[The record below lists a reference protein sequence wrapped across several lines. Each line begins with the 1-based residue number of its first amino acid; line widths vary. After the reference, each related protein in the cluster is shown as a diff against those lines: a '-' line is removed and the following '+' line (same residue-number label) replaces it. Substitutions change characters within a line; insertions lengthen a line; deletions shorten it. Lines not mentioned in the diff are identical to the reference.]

1 MIINCKALGVFTFC
15 AICLLTSTVFAQT
28 RTLRI
33 VTYNIEDDIAST
45 VFGPPFSTDATT
57 PLPGLV
63 SPYAGGTSTNGS
75 YTGGGVLEGI
85 GEEVLS
91 DGVAQPLDI
100 VCLEETSGGST
111 VNPIVTA
118 LNTYYSQYNPS
129 ATNLYAATPYQAT
142 ESGGTTNDGNGP
154 NSMVYNTKT
163 VQLLASVPVDPPG
176 GTGSLGSSSGEYRE
190 VMRYEFCPAGEPTN
204 SAPTFYIYV
213 SHYKSGTTSGD
224 ATDRAEEAVIIRNN
238 ETNLPAN
245 ARVIYV
251 GDYNVDTSA
260 EAGYQTIAAA
270 TSPGGIAQGQGLDP
284 LNVTNNPN
292 INWESTTTNK
302 SILIMLSDSDTDL
315 RYRDD
320 LQLSTSNIFY
330 SQPGGLGLVTNT
342 YHSFGNNASLTY
354 GASVNNATNTAL
366 NNLVAGAP
374 ISASQLRLDLTGAS
388 DHLPVVADYTIPLPA
403 ANLTGVS
410 LAGTSLTLTATNGL
424 TNQAY
429 TVFMSTNLLIPL
441 TNWTALATN
450 VATGVNFTLTLTN
463 AVNPAAP
470 ASFFRLQTP

>member
-1 MIINCKALGVFTFC
+1 MRINCQALGVFAFC
-15 AICLLTSTVFAQT
+15 VTSLLTSTVFAQT

-33 VTYNIEDDIAST
+33 VTYNIEDDIANST
-45 VFGPPFSTDATT
+45 FGPPYSTDATT

-63 SPYAGGTSTNGS
+63 SPYAGGSSTNGS

-85 GEEVLS
+85 GEEVLG

-118 LNTYYSQYNPS
+118 LNTYYSQYNPA
-129 ATNLYAATPYQAT
+129 ATNMYAATPYQAT
-142 ESGGTTNDGNGP
+142 ESGGATNDGNGP

-163 VQLLASVPVDPPG
+163 VQLLASIPVDPPG

-204 SAPTFYIYV
+204 AAPTFYIYV

-224 ATDRAEEAVIIRNN
+224 ATDRAEEAAIIRNN
-238 ETNLPAN
+238 ETSLPVN
-245 ARVIYV
+245 SRVIYV
-251 GDYNVDTSA
+251 GDYNVDTSG
-260 EAGYQTIAAA
+260 EAGYQTILAA
-270 TSPGGIAQGQGLDP
+270 TSPGGIAQGQAIDP
-284 LNVTNNPN
+284 LNVTNNQN
-292 INWESTTTNK
+292 INWESTTTTQ
-302 SILIMLSDSDTDL
+302 SILVMLTEEDTEL

-320 LQLSTSNIFY
+320 LQLCTSNIFY
-330 SQPGGLGLVTNT
+330 SQSGGLCLVTNT
-342 YHSFGNNASLTY
+342 YHGFGNNGSLTY

-366 NNLVAGAP
+366 KNLVAGAP
-374 ISASQLRLDLTGAS
+374 IITSQLLLDLTGAS

-403 ANLTGVS
+403 ASLTGVS
-410 LAGTSLTLTATNGL
+410 LAGTSVSFTATNGL
-424 TNQAY
+424 TNEAY
-429 TVFMSTNLLIPL
+429 TVFMSTNLLTPL

-450 VATGVNFTLTLTN
+450 VAAGVNFTLTLTN
-463 AVNPAAP
+463 AFNPAAP
-470 ASFFRLQTP
+470 ARFFRLQTP